1 MQPTDLGDRV
11 AAQRELR
18 GASWFSD
25 LAPTLGRDPE
35 SGLELEVDVTGWPT
49 RVTRLDAV
57 VDALRDEAGLL
68 RAVRR
73 AVGGAALAHLA
84 AVAHG
89 RGLPPDRVARG
100 EELVAGRRR
109 LTPPPTYRSPLLAPP
124 RDPVH
129 PRAWRADER
138 WGRTATGR
146 SREGEV
152 VVVLGWVG
160 GLRELHADEGFL
172 RSTSPDLLRYAL
184 TEAFTA
190 AQEGP
195 RA

>member
-1 MQPTDLGDRV
+1 MHP
-11 AAQRELR
+11 
-18 GASWFSD
+18 
-25 LAPTLGRDPE
+25 
-35 SGLELEVDVTGWPT
+35 
-49 RVTRLDAV
+49 
-57 VDALRDEAGLL
+57 L
-68 RAVRR
+68 RAFKFSPNEK
-73 AVGGAALAHLA
+73 
-84 AVAHG
+84 
-89 RGLPPDRVARG
+89 LP
-100 EELVAGRRR
+100 EYR
-109 LTPPPTYRSPLLAPP
+109 LNN
-124 RDPVH
+124 VH
-129 PRAWRADER
+129 T
-138 WGRTATGR
+138 GRTATGR